1 VPGKLTALPCS
12 ILSSLEVYKKQ
23 EFSVASPV
31 NFGHVCINTL
41 PRYQACRLALQS
53 FSSPWS
59 FLRIVKDNRGV
70 LHNVP
75 YKAWLTIL
83 AFFLFL
89 FIIKYI
95 TVKGTIVSLLSL
107 LGASFVM
114 GLSGA
119 MMPGP
124 MLAADIEGSLRK
136 GFWAGPAVVGGH
148 VLLEVL
154 LLGLLFVGFKD
165 VLLNPWVGG
174 FIGLL
179 GGAYLAWMGYG
190 MIRSAVRG
198 EISLDSTHTG
208 GSGKRTGTFLG
219 LAAAGFLLSAS
230 NPYFLIWWATVGL
243 SSLSLT
249 QGLGLMG
256 VAVFYTGHG
265 MADMLWYGAVSAG
278 MATGRRWLNDG
289 VYRVIIAVLGVFMA
303 GFSLYF
309 IVSGGLGLWRLL
321 A

>member
-1 VPGKLTALPCS
+1 MM
-12 ILSSLEVYKKQ
+12 
-23 EFSVASPV
+23 
-31 NFGHVCINTL
+31 
-41 PRYQACRLALQS
+41 
-53 FSSPWS
+53 
-59 FLRIVKDNRGV
+59 
-70 LHNVP
+70 
-75 YKAWLTIL
+75 
-83 AFFLFL
+83 
-89 FIIKYI
+89 
-95 TVKGTIVSLLSL
+95 
-107 LGASFVM
+107 GASFVM

-190 MIRSAVRG
+190 MIKSAVRG
-198 EISLDSTHTG
+198 EISLDAAHTG
-208 GSGKRTGTFLG
+208 GNGKRTGTFLG

-243 SSLSLT
+243 YSLSLT

-265 MADMLWYGAVSAG
+265 MADMLWYSAVSAG

-289 VYRVIIAVLGVFMA
+289 VYRVIIAILGIFMA

-309 IVSGGLGLWRLL
+309 IISGGLGLWRLL